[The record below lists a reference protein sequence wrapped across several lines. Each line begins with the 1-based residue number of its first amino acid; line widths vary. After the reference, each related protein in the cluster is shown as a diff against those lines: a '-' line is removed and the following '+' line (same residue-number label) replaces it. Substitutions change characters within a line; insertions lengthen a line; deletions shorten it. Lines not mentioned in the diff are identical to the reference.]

1 MSTYRYSLDIS
12 TEQWIALLTDKTVF
26 KDNDI
31 TLLEVLYECP
41 GHCQKASLLA
51 PLLGVSSHSVLN
63 LQIGRLGKRI
73 VNKFPDIQFPTRENG
88 AIRYWHIPFWGEDA
102 ETKGQFLW
110 ELRPELKKAI
120 EELSYADEVKIPYI
134 PISICSKK
142 VAKIAEELLEEEID
156 KLPEGAKKQITV
168 NAYERNPKARK
179 KCIQNYGFKCSVC
192 EFDFEEVYGEIGK
205 EYIHVHHLKSLSE
218 ISEEYEVD
226 PINDLRPVCPNC
238 HSMLHKANY
247 SIEQLKAVLGKNSEN
262 KGQSNAL

>member
-1 MSTYRYSLDIS
+1 MSIYRHYLGIS
-12 TEQWIALLTDKTVF
+12 TEQWVELLSDKTVF

-41 GHCQKASLLA
+41 DYRQKASVLALLI
-51 PLLGVSSHSVLN
+51 GVSSHSVLN
-63 LQIGRLGKRI
+63 LQISRLGKRI
-73 VNKFPDIQFPTRENG
+73 VNKFSDIQFPTRENG

-120 EELSYADEVKIPYI
+120 EKLSYADEVRIPYS
-134 PISICSKK
+134 PISISSKK
-142 VAKIAEELLEEEID
+142 GVKIAEELFDEEID

-179 KCIQNYGFKCSVC
+179 LCLQKYGFKCGVC
-192 EFDFEEVYGEIGK
+192 GFDFEEVYGEIGIG
-205 EYIHVHHLKSLSE
+205 YIHVHHLKPLNE
-218 ISEEYEVD
+218 INEEYQVD

-238 HSMLHKANY
+238 HSMLHKGKV
-247 SIEQLKAVLGKNSEN
+247 SIEQLREKLRIHPI
-262 KGQSNAL
+262 